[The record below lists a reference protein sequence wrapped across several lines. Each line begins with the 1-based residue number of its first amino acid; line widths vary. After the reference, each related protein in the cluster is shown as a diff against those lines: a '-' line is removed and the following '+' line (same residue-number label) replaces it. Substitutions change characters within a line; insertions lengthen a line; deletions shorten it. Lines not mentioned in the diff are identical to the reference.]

1 MLHIREQGQVR
12 ASTHI
17 SGPTTVDASGGQG
30 PQPPRATTSC
40 SLLLEQEVKD
50 ARTSA
55 TSAGARSVRT
65 RCVRTGVK
73 PPARGIDGSVH
84 RHFHHDG
91 RPHQDDIEEFRTA
104 PPLRERPSLP
114 RMGPVGQR
122 QLAHH
127 ASRRPAGQDRAPS
140 DAPQLPGGG
149 RTGPAAGC
157 AERTGGRTPR
167 PRSPPWSPGPGT
179 CASPLPW
186 RLGPLP
192 VPCRQV
198 AIPCVLGLLGRAGW
212 PTAGTVSADSSD
224 APRTTGSC
232 RTGRSEQCGA
242 ALFHTQLTDVILP
255 VLNNPH
261 AGRLPTPRRR
271 PAVSDLYGAARR
283 TDAAPAPDATL
294 RPPLRAPHPPPA
306 RPSSLDQ
313 RRQKLVREPER
324 RQRPLQPARR
334 QSPEQKRSPPSLRL
348 FPTATHAPY
357 PCCKSHITVKPLRLD
372 RATPGSHSS
381 RRTNQL
387 R

>member
-1 MLHIREQGQVR
+1 MPVTPRHRRRAKSRAACRRLTLARASCDCQCRRPGPPRLRSDRRPVGRDEKASRIQKFRHRTEEHPREERAPDHRGELSADLRGTCGMLHIREQGQVR

-40 SLLLEQEVKD
+40 SLLLKQEVKD

-65 RCVRTGVK
+65 RCVRTGVT

-104 PPLRERPSLP
+104 PPLRERPPLP

-122 QLAHH
+122 QPARH

-242 ALFHTQLTDVILP
+242 ALSTR
-255 VLNNPH
+255 N
-261 AGRLPTPRRR
+261 
-271 PAVSDLYGAARR
+271 SR
-283 TDAAPAPDATL
+283 T
-294 RPPLRAPHPPPA
+294 
-306 RPSSLDQ
+306 
-313 RRQKLVREPER
+313 
-324 RQRPLQPARR
+324 
-334 QSPEQKRSPPSLRL
+334 
-348 FPTATHAPY
+348 
-357 PCCKSHITVKPLRLD
+357 
-372 RATPGSHSS
+372 
-381 RRTNQL
+381 
-387 R
+387 

>member
-261 AGRLPTPRRR
+261 ASTGYRPQGGGPQSVTSTALRVEPTQHPHQTPHSGRRSEHRTPTSAPFLAG
-271 PAVSDLYGAARR
+271 PETPKASAR
-283 TDAAPAPDATL
+283 A
-294 RPPLRAPHPPPA
+294 
-306 RPSSLDQ
+306 
-313 RRQKLVREPER
+313 
-324 RQRPLQPARR
+324 
-334 QSPEQKRSPPSLRL
+334 
-348 FPTATHAPY
+348 
-357 PCCKSHITVKPLRLD
+357 
-372 RATPGSHSS
+372 RATAKTAAASTTAVTRAKTISTVIASFSHRDSRPISMLQVSHHGQAITPGPSNTWLS
-381 RRTNQL
+381 L
-387 R
+387 VEAY